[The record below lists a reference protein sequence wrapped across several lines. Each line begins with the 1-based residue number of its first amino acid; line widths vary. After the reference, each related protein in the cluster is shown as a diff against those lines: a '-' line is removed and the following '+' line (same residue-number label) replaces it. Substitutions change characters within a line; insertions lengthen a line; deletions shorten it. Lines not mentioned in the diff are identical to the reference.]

1 MTTVVVEEHKADA
14 TDPTNIEVKNNSDEA
29 KNYHEIFSG
38 MKNTIKMPTMF
49 TEPAIEASLSKDGKL
64 KAALFNEFQG
74 VFILC
79 CVVHCLVHH
88 NVPMGA
94 LYAGAT
100 LMSLIYLGATVS
112 GAHYNPAV
120 TLALALE
127 KKIDTDPKTE
137 ASMRKTALYF
147 AAQLTAALLA
157 AGVYYIGLQVDGT
170 PEPTEVYLTTP
181 TTHKIL
187 PLLFTEFLFT
197 AFLTLTVFHTAVA
210 KATTGNSYFGLA
222 IGFTVIASG
231 ALRNPGGD
239 HPNAGAVLY
248 LGGLNPAVTLSLL
261 VMNKISVLSWV
272 IATAGEILGAV
283 YAAVVFVKVTNVDM
297 YQDKKTSEEA
307 E

>member
-1 MTTVVVEEHKADA
+1 
-14 TDPTNIEVKNNSDEA
+14 
-29 KNYHEIFSG
+29 
-38 MKNTIKMPTMF
+38 MPTMF
-49 TEPAIEASLSKDGKL
+49 TAPAISTSLAKDGSL

-74 VFILC
+74 VFVLC

-120 TLALALE
+120 TLALALN
-127 KKIDTDPKTE
+127 KKIDNSPHTE

-147 AAQLTAALLA
+147 AAQLTAALFA
-157 AGVYYIGLQVDGT
+157 SGVYYLGLQVDGT
-170 PEPTEVYLTTP
+170 PDPAEVYVATP
-181 TTHKIL
+181 STHKIL
-187 PLLFTEFLFT
+187 PLLATEFLFT

-248 LGGLNPAVTLSLL
+248 LGGMNPAVTLSLL

-272 IATAGEILGAV
+272 IATAGEILGAI
-283 YAAVVFVKVTNVDM
+283 YAAVIFTKVTDIDIYPKEKANEG
-297 YQDKKTSEEA
+297 K
-307 E
+307 